1 MNYSEIG
8 KNIKELR
15 KTIGLTQGDLADGIC
30 TQALISRIEKGDI
43 YPSATVLYEI
53 SQKLGVDINYFF
65 EIGTTPRLD
74 YVKEVERQLKIARRK
89 LQYEEMIEIV
99 SIEEKNSLF
108 RLNKKNLQLLYWH
121 KGIYQYENE
130 NDMNSSLLTLNQ
142 ALLLTAD
149 NSKAWS
155 EREIEILLTIGAI
168 QFKENHLTSALDNY
182 NKIRSYLN
190 KNPHLQ
196 DITIMTRLFYNISR
210 VYTRLENYKE
220 SIIYCKKGINWCI
233 KNEHLFLLA
242 QLHYQIGYNYELQSD
257 FINSVSHLK
266 QAQLIFRLQ
275 QNTKHK
281 KFIESKIEEIVKNI
295 EVVDTIRSKI

>member
-89 LQYEEMIEIV
+89 LKYEDMMEIV
-99 SIEEKNSLF
+99 RIEEKNSLF
-108 RLNKKNLQLLYWH
+108 KLNKKNLQLLYWH
-121 KGIYQYENE
+121 KGIYQYEND
-130 NDMNSSLLTLNQ
+130 NDMNSSLKTLNQ
-142 ALLLTAD
+142 AMLLTAN

-155 EREIEILLTIGAI
+155 EREIEIFLTIGAI
-168 QFKENHLTSALDNY
+168 QFNENHLNNALDIY
-182 NKIRSYLN
+182 SKIRFYLK
-190 KNPHLQ
+190 KNPYLQ

-210 VYTRLENYKE
+210 VYTRLENYNE
-220 SIIYCKKGINWCI
+220 SILYCKKGISWCI
-233 KNEHLFLLA
+233 KNENMSLLA
-242 QLHYQIGYNYELQSD
+242 QLHYQIGYNYERQSNFKD
-257 FINSVSHLK
+257 SLIHLK
-266 QAQLIFRLQ
+266 QAQLIFKLQ
-275 QNTKHK
+275 SDDKYK
-281 KFIESKIEEIVKNI
+281 KFIENKIEVLEK
-295 EVVDTIRSKI
+295 K